1 MPPPILNTIITDTL
15 EIAYEE
21 RGEPS
26 GTAVVLLHGFPDDP
40 RAWDDVVSGLASEGF
55 RTIAPFLRGFGPT
68 RFRQADT
75 PRSGQQ
81 GALAYDLH
89 GLIGALRLQQP
100 ILVGYD
106 WGARAACTV
115 ATLWP
120 AEVGG
125 LISIGGYNVEDLSLD
140 LRPASASQEFK
151 GWYQWYLHTER
162 GKAGLAQNR
171 REICR
176 LLWELWCPNWKFS
189 DAVFEETAASFENPD
204 FVEIVVHSYRHRY
217 GAAPGDPEL
226 EPIERRLVG
235 QPRITIP
242 TIVLHGEG
250 DGVHPHELSEGQE
263 RLFSAYYERQ
273 LIPGAGHLFPREAP
287 EAVVA
292 AVRKLALELGKQKQR
307 VSTVST

>member
-1 MPPPILNTIITDTL
+1 
-15 EIAYEE
+15 
-21 RGEPS
+21 
-26 GTAVVLLHGFPDDP
+26 
-40 RAWDDVVSGLASEGF
+40 
-55 RTIAPFLRGFGPT
+55 
-68 RFRQADT
+68 
-75 PRSGQQ
+75 
-81 GALAYDLH
+81 
-89 GLIGALRLQQP
+89 LIGALRLQQP

-140 LRPASASQEFK
+140 LRPAAASQEFK
-151 GWYQWYLHTER
+151 GWYQWYFHTER

-292 AVRKLALELGKQKQR
+292 AVRKLALELGKQEQR